1 MKVTRDVITDLLP
14 LYLAN
19 EASADT
25 RALVESFL
33 QQDPEFSRLAKER
46 AGQFLPTEIPS
57 TLNPENEMKT
67 LERTKRLLKIRSTLL
82 GCSFFF
88 TLFPFA
94 FTFDT
99 SGLQWLVWS
108 KNPTEA
114 AVVLGIAGLFW
125 AGYYAMKRRLRAAG
139 L

>member
-33 QQDPEFSRLAKER
+33 QQNPEFSRLAKER

-82 GCSFFF
+82 GCSFFSPSSPSRSPSTRADF
-88 TLFPFA
+88 NGW
-94 FTFDT
+94 
-99 SGLQWLVWS
+99 SGRR
-108 KNPTEA
+108 
-114 AVVLGIAGLFW
+114 I
-125 AGYYAMKRRLRAAG
+125 RLRPLSFWG
-139 L
+139 LRGSSGPGTMR

>member
-14 LYLAN
+14 LYFAQ
-19 EASADT
+19 EASTDT
-25 RALVESFL
+25 RALVEGFL
-33 QQDPEFSRLAKER
+33 QQDPEFARLAKER
-46 AGQFLPTEIPS
+46 PDRFLPNEIPS
-57 TLNPENEMKT
+57 TLNPEDEMAT
-67 LERTKRLLKIRSTLL
+67 LERTKRLLKVRSTLL
-82 GCSFFF
+82 GCAIFF

-94 FTFDT
+94 FTFDS

-114 AVVLGIAGLFW
+114 VVVLGIAGLLW
-125 AGYYAMKRRLRAAG
+125 VGYSAMKRRLRATG